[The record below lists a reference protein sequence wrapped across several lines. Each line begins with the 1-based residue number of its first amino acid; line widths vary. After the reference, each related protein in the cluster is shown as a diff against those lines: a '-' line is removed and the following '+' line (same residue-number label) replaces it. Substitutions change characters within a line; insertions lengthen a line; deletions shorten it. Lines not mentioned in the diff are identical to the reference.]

1 MPKKLQKRGKSIV
14 VPVEINII
22 SKEGFWLSIHKQEYF
37 LPFSE
42 YPWFRKATIEQI
54 YDLQVLHGEHLYWK
68 SLDVDLD
75 IKTLKN
81 PEAHPVIFS

>member
-1 MPKKLQKRGKSIV
+1 MPKKLPKRGKNTAAS
-14 VPVEINII
+14 VEINII
-22 SKEGFWLSIHKQEYF
+22 SKEGFWISVQKQEFF

-54 YDLQVLHGEHLYWK
+54 YELQLLRGKHLYWPT
-68 SLDVDLD
+68 LDVDLE

-81 PEAHPVIFS
+81 PEAYPLKFS

>member
-1 MPKKLQKRGKSIV
+1 MSKKLRKHGKSTV

-22 SKEGFWLSIHKQEYF
+22 SKKGFWISVNEQEFF

-54 YDLQVLHGEHLYWK
+54 YDLQLLHGEHLYWK
-68 SLDVDLD
+68 KLDVDLD
-75 IKTLKN
+75 VDSLKN
-81 PEAHPVIFS
+81 PEAYPLKFS